1 MNDFLFIFGIFVIV
15 AYICLLF
22 KYIFNCLNEASPADC
37 IKHLSIKQCNKI
49 LDATVKINN
58 LRISKR
64 NDTTYSMKFFYLLN
78 TEKFDFDFSDEEY
91 DAFINYLDWFYYDRK
106 KGKIRKIITA

>member
-1 MNDFLFIFGIFVIV
+1 
-15 AYICLLF
+15 
-22 KYIFNCLNEASPADC
+22 
-37 IKHLSIKQCNKI
+37 
-49 LDATVKINN
+49 
-58 LRISKR
+58 
-64 NDTTYSMKFFYLLN
+64 MKFFYLLN